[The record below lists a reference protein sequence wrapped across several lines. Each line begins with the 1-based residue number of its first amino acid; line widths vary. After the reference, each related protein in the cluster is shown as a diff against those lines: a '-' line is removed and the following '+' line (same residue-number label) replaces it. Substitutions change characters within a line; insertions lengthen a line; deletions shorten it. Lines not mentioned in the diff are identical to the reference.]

1 MVFLSDGGDSVRNL
15 LQAYLH
21 PDSEHWLDW
30 FHITMRIS
38 LLQQQ
43 VKTLKNEQ
51 PEELEAVLRPA
62 GRRTQHSPPRACWC
76 CEADHQLLLPE

>member
-1 MVFLSDGGDSVRNL
+1 VVFLSDGGDSVRN

-51 PEELEAVLRPA
+51 PEELEAVLRP
-62 GRRTQHSPPRACWC
+62 RRT
-76 CEADHQLLLPE
+76 

>member
-1 MVFLSDGGDSVRNL
+1 MSFSPMVVTVRN

-38 LLQQQ
+38 VLQQQ
-43 VKTLKNEQ
+43 VKTLKDEQ
-51 PEELEAVLRPA
+51 PEELEAVLRPQDVEDSIHHLA
-62 GRRTQHSPPRACWC
+62 HVGGARPTTSFCFRN
-76 CEADHQLLLPE
+76 E

>member
-1 MVFLSDGGDSVRNL
+1 MVFLSDGGDSVRN

-38 LLQQQ
+38 VLQQQ
-43 VKTLKNEQ
+43 VKTLKDEQ

-62 GRRTQHSPPRACWC
+62 GRRRQHSPPRACRC

>member
-1 MVFLSDGGDSVRNL
+1 MVFLSDGGDSVRN

-38 LLQQQ
+38 VLQQQ
-43 VKTLKNEQ
+43 VKRTNSRRKSRRYY
-51 PEELEAVLRPA
+51 A
-62 GRRTQHSPPRACWC
+62 RRT
-76 CEADHQLLLPE
+76 